1 MTNNVTEVPHATVQM
16 MSGFKDGRQ
25 GHTNWQD
32 IKYINHWYVHG
43 HDTATV
49 NVMCKWIGQHI
60 LGAHNSANST
70 KISV

>member
-32 IKYINHWYVHG
+32 IKYINH
-43 HDTATV
+43 
-49 NVMCKWIGQHI
+49 
-60 LGAHNSANST
+60 
-70 KISV
+70 